1 MVAKNRQN
9 NDLLLKFQK
18 DQKMRG
24 FGHMKGLFKILR
36 ASGKRESCPLAFL
49 AGGKDRKRIILKK
62 KICRCSFVSGGESLW
77 NPHENQSFW
86 ENCFSLNTARLD

>member
-24 FGHMKGLFKILR
+24 FGHIKGLFKILR
-36 ASGKRESCPLAFL
+36 APGKLESCPLAIL

-62 KICRCSFVSGGESLW
+62 KFAGVVLSRVANPCEIHTKTRVSEKTVS
-77 NPHENQSFW
+77 
-86 ENCFSLNTARLD
+86 A